1 MHEPSVPFATSHK
14 QLHFSTIMDIPPT
27 NDIDIPL
34 TSVPPTCTT
43 CTYDDRSLF
52 LSDIYRRLAI
62 FHNLIGA
69 VYYHKSQYGLAV
81 QHFRRGIQLLIKEER
96 QLYEAEEE
104 GADDEAAIKC
114 TEMDDKMEALR
125 SKHDR
130 MIRSTIHHRRHN
142 PATPLPT
149 QMNVKVGLMAMVR
162 REPPILIDGR
172 GNFHCLHTD
181 GTSSIASPTIIRAN
195 DSSSHLCTSVVS
207 SVIIHNLALS
217 QSSIGNY
224 SKAMELIQ
232 MSRETILVTP
242 SVIAATDL
250 CNDPAQSI
258 ICPYNNNTLRPP
270 ASPQSLRDDAG
281 DASDRRLLS
290 SDTLLWKCLNQLERR
305 LTEESVA
312 SFLSEVNDR
321 SGDAAPSA

>member
-1 MHEPSVPFATSHK
+1 
-14 QLHFSTIMDIPPT
+14 MDIPPT
-27 NDIDIPL
+27 SDIDIPP
-34 TSVPPTCTT
+34 TSVPPTCTA
-43 CTYDDRSLF
+43 CTYDDRCLY
-52 LSDIYRRLAI
+52 LSDLYRRLAI

-69 VYYHKSQYGLAV
+69 VYHHKSQYGLAV
-81 QHFRRGIQLLIKEER
+81 QHFRRGVELLIKEER

-114 TEMDDKMEALR
+114 TKMDEKMEALR

-130 MIRSTIHHRRHN
+130 MIRSTIHHRRHM
-142 PATPLPT
+142 PT
-149 QMNVKVGLMAMVR
+149 RMNVKAGLMVR

-172 GNFHCLHTD
+172 GNYHFLHTD
-181 GTSSIASPTIIRAN
+181 GASSIVSPTIVRAN
-195 DSSSHLCTSVVS
+195 ESSSHLCTSAVS
-207 SVIIHNLALS
+207 SVIIHNLALCH
-217 QSSIGNY
+217 SSIGNY

-242 SVIAATDL
+242 IAIAATGSFD
-250 CNDPAQSI
+250 DPAQSI
-258 ICPYNNNTLRPP
+258 LRPYNDITPLPP
-270 ASPQSLRDDAG
+270 APPQSLHDDAG
-281 DASDRRLLS
+281 DASDRRLLF

-312 SFLSEVNDR
+312 SVLSEVNDR